1 MDFVTAKDFF
11 KSLASDER
19 VYLLVRHAERRH
31 ITPDDPDFGAHV
43 GLTDK
48 GREQAISLGK
58 CIPPEGDICFYSSPV
73 GRCMETA
80 QFISR
85 GRLMAAGSVQVADA
99 AQVGQ
104 DAAKF
109 NAQAGQC
116 AELLRVEPLDCLAEY
131 FVQNYDAYLKVL
143 RAGFYEGIC
152 AWLAQEETRASCNS
166 NSVQFAGSEPRTGD
180 EPFAPLA
187 KRSEEML
194 SMMLEKG
201 SCRFNIFATHDAWV
215 VPCLTHFCK
224 MHFSPQLWMNYLT
237 GMAVVTGTDG
247 KTVKR
252 IVPVTALETGWL
264 RF

>member
-85 GRLMAAGSVQVADA
+85 GRLMAAGS
-99 AQVGQ
+99 AQV
-104 DAAKF
+104 DV
-109 NAQAGQC
+109 
-116 AELLRVEPLDCLAEY
+116 RVEPLDCLAEY

-237 GMAVVTGTDG
+237 GMAVVTDTDG

-264 RF
+264 NF

>member
-1 MDFVTAKDFF
+1 MDFVTAKVFF

-19 VYLLVRHAERRH
+19 VYLLVRHGERRH
-31 ITPDDPDFGAHV
+31 ITPEDPDFGAHV

-48 GREQAISLGK
+48 GREQALSLGR

-80 QFISR
+80 QFIGK
-85 GRLMAAGSVQVADA
+85 GRLMAAGSAQVVQDAACTDLDA
-99 AQVGQ
+99 AQV
-104 DAAKF
+104 D
-109 NAQAGQC
+109 
-116 AELLRVEPLDCLAEY
+116 LRVEPLGCLGDY
-131 FVQNYDAYLKVL
+131 FVQNRAEFENVL

-152 AWLAQEETRASCNS
+152 AWLQDEAARLSS
-166 NSVQFAGSEPRTGD
+166 GSDTYSSD
-180 EPFAPLA
+180 KPFAPLD

-194 SMMLEKG
+194 AMMLEKG
-201 SCRFNIFATHDAWV
+201 RCRINIFATHDAWV
-215 VPCLTHFCK
+215 VPCLAYFCK
-224 MHFSPQLWMNYLT
+224 LHFTPQRWMNYLT

>member
-80 QFISR
+80 QFIGK
-85 GRLMAAGSVQVADA
+85 GRLMAAGSVQVN
-99 AQVGQ
+99 V
-104 DAAKF
+104 
-109 NAQAGQC
+109 
-116 AELLRVEPLDCLAEY
+116 RVEPLDCLAEY

-264 RF
+264 DF

>member
-1 MDFVTAKDFF
+1 MDFIQASDFF
-11 KSLASDER
+11 ASLVSDER
-19 VYLLVRHAERRH
+19 VYLLVRHGERRH
-31 ITPDDPDFGAHV
+31 ITPNDPDFGAHV

-48 GREQAISLGK
+48 GREQALSLGR

-80 QFISR
+80 QFIGK
-85 GRLMAAGSVQVADA
+85 GRADVAGVH
-99 AQVGQ
+99 
-104 DAAKF
+104 
-109 NAQAGQC
+109 
-116 AELLRVEPLDCLAEY
+116 VEPLDCLAEY

-237 GMAVVTGTDG
+237 GMAVVTGADG
-247 KTVKR
+247 RTVCR
-252 IVPVTALETGWL
+252 IVPVTGLETGWL
-264 RF
+264 KF

>member
-19 VYLLVRHAERRH
+19 VFLLVRHGERRH

-48 GREQAISLGK
+48 GREQALSLGR

-80 QFISR
+80 QFIGK
-85 GRLMAAGSVQVADA
+85 GRADA
-99 AQVGQ
+99 TQ
-104 DAAKF
+104 F
-109 NAQAGQC
+109 NARVGQC
-116 AELLRVEPLDCLAEY
+116 AELLHVEPLDCLAEY

-166 NSVQFAGSEPRTGD
+166 NSVQFAGSQDMEPRTGD

-237 GMAVVTGTDG
+237 GMAVVTGADG
-247 KTVKR
+247 RTVCR

-264 RF
+264 KF

>member
-85 GRLMAAGSVQVADA
+85 GRLMAAGSVQVN
-99 AQVGQ
+99 V
-104 DAAKF
+104 
-109 NAQAGQC
+109 
-116 AELLRVEPLDCLAEY
+116 RVEPLDCLAEY
-131 FVQNYDAYLKVL
+131 FVQNYGAYLKVL

-166 NSVQFAGSEPRTGD
+166 NSVQSAGAQDTEPRTGD

-237 GMAVVTGTDG
+237 GMAVVTGADG
-247 KTVKR
+247 RTVCR

-264 RF
+264 KF

>member
-80 QFISR
+80 QFIGK
-85 GRLMAAGSVQVADA
+85 GRLMAAGSVQVN
-99 AQVGQ
+99 V
-104 DAAKF
+104 
-109 NAQAGQC
+109 
-116 AELLRVEPLDCLAEY
+116 RVEPLDCLAEY

-152 AWLAQEETRASCNS
+152 AWLQDEEARLSS
-166 NSVQFAGSEPRTGD
+166 GSDTYSSEK
-180 EPFAPLA
+180 PFAPLD

-194 SMMLEKG
+194 AMMLEKG
-201 SCRFNIFATHDAWV
+201 SCRFNIFATHDAWT
-215 VPCLTHFCK
+215 VPCLAYFCK
-224 MHFSPQLWMNYLT
+224 MRFTPQHWMNYLT

-247 KTVKR
+247 KNVKR

-264 RF
+264 DF